1 MIWLVHIISLAFI
14 IPGCVFLL
22 AGGYGL
28 IRMPDLY
35 TRLHAASMTDT
46 GATILLIIGMSIE
59 AIFVF
64 NSFSAFVKLILIML
78 FALFT
83 TPTASHALAKTA
95 LMGGLIPTNREGDPM
110 FDSIEDVERLA
121 DRVGDH
127 DD

>member
-1 MIWLVHIISLAFI
+1 MVWLVHIISLAFI
-14 IPGCVFLL
+14 IPGCIFLL

-28 IRMPDLY
+28 IRLPDLY

-64 NSFSAFVKLILIML
+64 NSFSAFVKLMLILA

-95 LMGGLIPTNREGDPM
+95 LMGGLIPSDRDGKPM

-121 DRVGDH
+121 DPVGDH

>member
-1 MIWLVHIISLAFI
+1 MIWLVHIVSLALI

-28 IRMPDLY
+28 IKMPDLY

-46 GATILLIIGMSIE
+46 GATILLTLGMCLE

-64 NSFSAFVKLILIML
+64 NSFSAFVKLLLILG

-95 LMGGLIPTNREGDPM
+95 LMGGLIPSDKDGKPM

-121 DRVGDH
+121 DPVGAH